1 MYLVFRVGMMN
12 ICMVT
17 HFESEGSYSR
27 VVASKSLAQEG
38 GVNGVGVCGGAP
50 LPVVMRAS

>member
-1 MYLVFRVGMMN
+1 MMN

>member
-1 MYLVFRVGMMN
+1 MLN

-17 HFESEGSYSR
+17 HFQSEGSYLR
-27 VVASKSLAQEG
+27 VVASKILAQEG
-38 GVNGVGVCGGAP
+38 GVNGVGVCGEAP